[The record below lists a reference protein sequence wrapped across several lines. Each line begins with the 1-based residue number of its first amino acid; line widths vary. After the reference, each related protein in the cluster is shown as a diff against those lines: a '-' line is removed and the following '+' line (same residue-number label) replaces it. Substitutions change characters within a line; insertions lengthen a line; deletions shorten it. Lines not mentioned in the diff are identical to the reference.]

1 MRAPTVA
8 PTPTVMLFGFGQSD
22 AAPKKGGKKV
32 VKKAVK
38 KTVRQHAPAPP
49 ARLAAHRPSFVAHDA
64 PRTAQVKKKVVK
76 KVAKKPAKKL
86 AKGARPMQGGA
97 KTGAGPLG
105 TAKSFFSFGND
116 GNADSAASQDNW
128 VFQARVHTAQP
139 TLHMHCS
146 FATEDP
152 RRQARRVSS
161 LPQEDL
167 PRQARAIPAWPT
179 LHALDCQSVSL

>member
-1 MRAPTVA
+1 MGAMASRVAVRAPTVA

-38 KTVRQHAPAPP
+38 KT
-49 ARLAAHRPSFVAHDA
+49 
-64 PRTAQVKKKVVK
+64 VKKKVVK

-116 GNADSAASQDNW
+116 GSADSAASQDNR
-128 VFQARVHTAQP
+128 VFQAFNGLKNLP
-139 TLHMHCS
+139 NS
-146 FATEDP
+146 ESGKY
-152 RRQARRVSS
+152 SS
-161 LPQEDL
+161 KNKDNTI
-167 PRQARAIPAWPT
+167 R
-179 LHALDCQSVSL
+179 

>member
-1 MRAPTVA
+1 MGAMASRVAVRAPTVA

-38 KTVRQHAPAPP
+38 KTV
-49 ARLAAHRPSFVAHDA
+49 
-64 PRTAQVKKKVVK
+64 KK
-76 KVAKKPAKKL
+76 KVAKKV

-128 VFQARVHTAQP
+128 VFQAFNGLKNLPNSETGKY
-139 TLHMHCS
+139 
-146 FATEDP
+146 
-152 RRQARRVSS
+152 SS
-161 LPQEDL
+161 KNKDNTI
-167 PRQARAIPAWPT
+167 R
-179 LHALDCQSVSL
+179 